1 MPTKGRNAEKEVPEP
16 DNQKLLEHAMLM
28 ETDALRM
35 LFKERE
41 KKEAGDKNR
50 KELLNWFVSQDF
62 DEGMDGEVRE
72 QGLPG

>member
-35 LFKERE
+35 LFKE
-41 KKEAGDKNR
+41 
-50 KELLNWFVSQDF
+50 S
-62 DEGMDGEVRE
+62 
-72 QGLPG
+72 